1 MRGLNQSSLASAIG
15 VDRSTLSQ
23 LLSAD
28 GERLPRADTVA
39 AIASVLQV
47 SLDWL
52 LGMSYEAVLG
62 ANILQESMQITP
74 RTPVDEALAEWHQEA
89 AGYKIRYVPTTLPD
103 LAKTE
108 EVMRHEFRDYV
119 VRTADQAI
127 AASQGKLDYTEL
139 PDTDMEICLPLQAM
153 QVFAQG
159 NGVWEGL
166 SAAARRRQIDRMAD
180 IVEEQYPSLRIFLFD
195 GSTRFSVPYTI
206 FGPQRAAIYV
216 GQMYFV
222 FKNDRAHTRSGA
234 SLRRSDSRRRGA
246 VERDGGISEG
256 FAEPSSERLACPRWR
271 VVISLLGRVFL
282 HRLRPK
288 FYFSCRRLRG
298 MKITWEPPSLRH
310 FTANYASLD

>member
-1 MRGLNQSSLASAIG
+1 MVVYHQYSTDRRELVRMFRARLLEAMDSAGLNQSSLASAIG

-52 LGMSYEAVLG
+52 LGKSHEAVLG

-222 FKNDRAHTRSGA
+222 FKTTEHIRVLAHHFDDLIRA
-234 SLRRSDSRRRGA
+234 
-246 VERDGGISEG
+246 
-256 FAEPSSERLACPRWR
+256 AEVQSNETAE
-271 VVISLLGRVFL
+271 F
-282 HRLRPK
+282 
-288 FYFSCRRLRG
+288 LRG
-298 MKITWEPPSLRH
+298 LRSQVPS
-310 FTANYASLD
+310 D

>member
-1 MRGLNQSSLASAIG
+1 MVTYREFSLDRRELVRMFRARLNEAMGRAGLNQSTLASAIG

-23 LLSAD
+23 LLSSD

-52 LGMSYEAVLG
+52 LGMSHEADLG
-62 ANILQESMQITP
+62 ADILQESLQITP
-74 RTPVDEALAEWHQEA
+74 RTQVDEALAEWHQEA

-108 EVMRHEFRDYV
+108 EVIEHEFRDYV

-127 AASQGKLDYTEL
+127 AASQLKLDYTGL
-139 PDTDMEICLPLQAM
+139 PDTDMEVCLPVQAM

-166 SAAARRRQIDRMAD
+166 SAAARRNQIQRMAE
-180 IVEEQYPSLRIFLFD
+180 IAEEQYPSLRIFLFD

-206 FGPQRAAIYV
+206 FGPLRAAIYV

-222 FKNDRAHTRSGA
+222 FNTTDHIRVLANHFDDLIRAAEVQSHEA
-234 SLRRSDSRRRGA
+234 ADFLRG
-246 VERDGGISEG
+246 
-256 FAEPSSERLACPRWR
+256 
-271 VVISLLGRVFL
+271 LGRQV
-282 HRLRPK
+282 PD
-288 FYFSCRRLRG
+288 
-298 MKITWEPPSLRH
+298 E
-310 FTANYASLD
+310 